1 MRCLADDRDVEIPM
15 FDHDLGGGGPFTT
28 VVFVFDAC
36 PISACVSFWSK
47 TRVCLGQAF
56 GTMGDSTLVARA
68 DDAVARSKSIAPTSS
83 DESPGDG
90 ELRLVDA
97 ASGQVERVVEHSHWA
112 FAVAWH
118 PSGSR
123 LATGCSDDKLRLV
136 DAASGQAKRASRSP
150 SQKMTSATI
159 GTPM

>member
-1 MRCLADDRDVEIPM
+1 M
-15 FDHDLGGGGPFTT
+15 FDHDFGGGGPFTT
-28 VVFVFDAC
+28 VVFVPNDC
-36 PISACVSFWSK
+36 QISACVSFWSK
-47 TRVCLGQAF
+47 NRVRLGQAF

-68 DDAVARSKSIAPTSS
+68 DGAVARSKSIAPTSS

-97 ASGQVERVVEHSHWA
+97 ASGQ
-112 FAVAWH
+112 
-118 PSGSR
+118 
-123 LATGCSDDKLRLV
+123 
-136 DAASGQAKRASRSP
+136 AKRASRSP